1 MVEVVGEL
9 VLSGAFVLV
18 GNGITDVLPGLRQH
32 LQELEERWKKLT
44 NLCREDAS

>member
-32 LQELEERWKKLT
+32 LSELEEG
-44 NLCREDAS
+44 